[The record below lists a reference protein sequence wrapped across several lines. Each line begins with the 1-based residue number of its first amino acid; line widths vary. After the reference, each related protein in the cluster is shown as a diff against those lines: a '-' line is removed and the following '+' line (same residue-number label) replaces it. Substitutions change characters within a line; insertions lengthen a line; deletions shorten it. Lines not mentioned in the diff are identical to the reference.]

1 MKLIDLNLPEF
12 MWMDGC
18 EHDTPTTGRNIICH
32 VRSMTVVE
40 VFEKDNVLLK
50 DGLVTY
56 DFDHLDTMGIVE
68 HFTMAVH
75 YSATLDDDIAMLR
88 SIMAKCAKWYTDWMD
103 WEDGNIRNEEIA
115 GWN

>member
-1 MKLIDLNLPEF
+1 MKIEDLTLPEF

-40 VFEKDNVLLK
+40 VFRKDDVVLK
-50 DGLVTY
+50 DGVVTY
-56 DFDHLDTMGIVE
+56 DFEHINTMGIVE
-68 HFTMAVH
+68 KFTMAVH
-75 YSATLDDDIAMLR
+75 LSATVAEDVAMLK

-103 WEDGNIRNEEIA
+103 WEDNNIVEDNLER
-115 GWN
+115 WN

>member
-1 MKLIDLNLPEF
+1 MKVIDLNLPEF

-40 VFEKDNVLLK
+40 VFEDDNVILK
-50 DGLVTY
+50 DDVVTY
-56 DFDHLDTMGIVE
+56 SFDHINTMGIVE
-68 HFTMAVH
+68 YFTMAVH
-75 YSATLDDDIAMLR
+75 YSATVADDVVMLR

-103 WEDGNIRNEEIA
+103 WEDNNIVEEDISR
-115 GWN
+115 WN